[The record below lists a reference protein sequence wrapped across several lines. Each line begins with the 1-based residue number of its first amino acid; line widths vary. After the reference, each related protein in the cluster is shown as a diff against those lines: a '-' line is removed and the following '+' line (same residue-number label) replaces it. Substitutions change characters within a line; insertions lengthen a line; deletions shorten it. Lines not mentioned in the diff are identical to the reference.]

1 MMTSKKNI
9 YRFFYNA
16 TFLVIKRITDV
27 LWNKI
32 RWYRPIER
40 VGKLR
45 VMYFY
50 SFLFFSLLSG
60 EGDTFFSQP
69 RFHSI
74 VSANRKILFFYE
86 YFLFIY
92 KYILIGSCANRS
104 LIFNQWQ
111 RWSYFLKKKYCSWR
125 YSIFLFFLIN

>member
-1 MMTSKKNI
+1 MQTMMTSKKNI

-45 VMYFY
+45 VI
-50 SFLFFSLLSG
+50 SLFFFFLSSPFRWRWHI
-60 EGDTFFSQP
+60 FFPPPNHDS
-69 RFHSI
+69 F
-74 VSANRKILFFYE
+74 VSANRKIFFFYE
-86 YFLFIY
+86 YFLFTH
-92 KYILIGSCANRS
+92 KYILTARKRS
-104 LIFNQWQ
+104 LICLHKID
-111 RWSYFLKKKYCSWR
+111 WSYFLKNKNIVHFISF
-125 YSIFLFFLIN
+125 S

>member
-1 MMTSKKNI
+1 MQTMMTSKKNI

-45 VMYFY
+45 VISLS
-50 SFLFFSLLSG
+50 SFFFSLLLSG
-60 EGDTFFSQP
+60 EGDTFFFSPQP
-69 RFHSI
+69 RFLHSF
-74 VSANRKILFFYE
+74 VSANRKIFFFYE
-86 YFLFIY
+86 YFLFTH
-92 KYILIGSCANRS
+92 KYILTARKRS
-104 LIFNQWQ
+104 LICLHKID
-111 RWSYFLKKKYCSWR
+111 WSYFLKNKNIVHFISF
-125 YSIFLFFLIN
+125 S